1 MHELLLQIALCFSA
15 LGLAF
20 FAGLKWRDRRRE
32 IGEEVLAAA
41 VCQLDERVAKVETVL
56 MLSTDV

>member
-1 MHELLLQIALCFSA
+1 MHELHLQILLCLSA

-32 IGEEVLAAA
+32 RGEAVIEAAL
-41 VCQLDERVAKVETVL
+41 CRIDERVSKVETVL
-56 MLSTDV
+56 MLSTD